1 MLKLLTYWCKNGVTE
16 QPQWY
21 VYISDRVFASFI
33 SGFVLIQLQPPFVHF
48 LCRQGLCNARS
59 SWRLSVMR
67 GWRIGQ
73 SRERSSLDY
82 YTPGTLLNTGAN
94 RDHSNKSSQLLPNG
108 KSAAPALLPSESV
121 LSIGCWLNTLWDFF
135 KEIKMLEVTK
145 VFVHK
150 TVNKGIYFVTLKLLN
165 LSGLR

>member
-1 MLKLLTYWCKNGVTE
+1 MLTTTDFSMQV
-16 QPQWY
+16 WY
-21 VYISDRVFASFI
+21 NRTPSVVCVYFGLHFFRFI

-59 SWRLSVMR
+59 LWRLSVMR
-67 GWRIGQ
+67 GRRIGQ
-73 SRERSSLDY
+73 SRERSSLDH

-135 KEIKMLEVTK
+135 
-145 VFVHK
+145 
-150 TVNKGIYFVTLKLLN
+150 
-165 LSGLR
+165 